1 VRSALIAGGPAEMV
15 EETMAKILNQLW
27 AGLELGGYLLVSGA
41 ETVLNLQERF
51 ERIAFGATVIYRK
64 R

>member
-1 VRSALIAGGPAEMV
+1 MV